1 MEKDNYKEWY
11 ETVLRDN
18 RLFLNVIEGQKKNI
32 QILTKEID
40 NLNQINEKIL
50 AHCDK
55 QQEALEQAC
64 KLLNEYSS

>member
-11 ETVLRDN
+11 EKVLRDN
-18 RLFLNVIEGQKKNI
+18 RIFLNVIEGQKKNI
-32 QILTKEID
+32 QILTKEVD
-40 NLNQINEKIL
+40 NLNQMNEKIL

-64 KLLNEYSS
+64 ILLNEYSS

>member
-11 ETVLRDN
+11 EKVLRDN

-32 QILTKEID
+32 QILTKEVD
-40 NLNQINEKIL
+40 KLNQMNEKIL

-55 QQEALEQAC
+55 QQEALVQAC
-64 KLLNEYSS
+64 KLLNEYNS